1 MSFTRQ
7 ASGRLLR
14 RGIEGWPHCPPAFWT
29 VTLWRLSTHTYT
41 WSKLKPLW
49 PTAQA
54 QYDPLFQHQHN
65 LCGLK
70 HKRVCPA
77 ASLFLSLICSKELRL
92 CRTTSSHPDN
102 PSAPGEL
109 LFMHLVLCSFRL
121 LGFFCTWFSSWNT
134 LTDSSS
140 CFFFPPSDSLSGW
153 DMHRIY
159 LFISLKI
166 VDVWFEMCRVNCT
179 RISRR
184 QLWLPDSHFGI
195 CWQTFTAALRTGG
208 SHFLFQDSCN

>member
-1 MSFTRQ
+1 MTPFFNTSTIFVAWST
-7 ASGRLLR
+7 SGCVQLL
-14 RGIEGWPHCPPAFWT
+14 
-29 VTLWRLSTHTYT
+29 
-41 WSKLKPLW
+41 
-49 PTAQA
+49 
-54 QYDPLFQHQHN
+54 
-65 LCGLK
+65 
-70 HKRVCPA
+70 
-77 ASLFLSLICSKELRL
+77 LFLSLICSKELRL

-121 LGFFCTWFSSWNT
+121 LGSFCTWFSSWNT
-134 LTDSSS
+134 LTGSSS
-140 CFFFPPSDSLSGW
+140 CSFPLW
-153 DMHRIY
+153 LFIWVWY

-208 SHFLFQDSCN
+208 RHFLFQDSCS